1 MLKDL
6 GTYYRLV
13 VITMFLLYAASNFY
27 CITRLSVTGDESN
40 YYNYGINILKNEP
53 QKKLSNGV
61 PVYNSQMPIVAINAL
76 TRAIPQLFNPALK
89 HNVQQTLTD
98 VTVGRIFSVIS
109 AMVLACY
116 VLVWSTKL
124 YGKWAGVLSL
134 TLYMLCPNILAHSQM
149 VGTDVYS
156 FLLCTATCYYAWQF
170 NKTRQMKYLLFVA
183 LAVGIGQISKQSL
196 VLLYP
201 VVVGFLMLQVYRDKI
216 SIKEK
221 IWVLFRQ
228 TCIIGIISLLVI
240 NTGFLF
246 NNTGKPL
253 KKYHFISSK
262 SKNLQQQFSFANAV
276 PLPLPEP
283 YVLGFDYVSF
293 NAETPPGIDGLSSY
307 GSGTFLGQVFTGQR
321 IWYYYSI
328 CFLYKLP
335 IAFLIFFF
343 TAIAAYW
350 VNRKQALFIH
360 NEIFL
365 LLPAAFIFI
374 SFSLFNTMYL
384 GIKNVLFLLPLLFIF
399 CGSLVS
405 NLYYLKPKLF
415 ISIACTLLIWE
426 LVSAGNYFPHF
437 LPYTNEFISN
447 KKDAFKIFGDAN
459 LYFQEGRIL
468 AKEYLDK
475 HPDIQF
481 EPLQPI
487 HGKVM
492 VALEQYLDYWH
503 DGKMKWLTNLNLE
516 PVSHFDSQY
525 LIFDVP

>member
-1 MLKDL
+1 ML
-6 GTYYRLV
+6 
-13 VITMFLLYAASNFY
+13 LLYAACNFY

-40 YYNYGINILKNEP
+40 YYKYGINILKNEP
-53 QKKLSNGV
+53 QKKLANGV

-89 HNVQQTLTD
+89 HNSQQTLTD
-98 VTVGRIFSVIS
+98 VTIGRIFSVIS
-109 AMVLACY
+109 ALLLACY

-124 YGKWAGVLSL
+124 YGRRGGFFSL

-156 FLLCTATCYYAWQF
+156 FLVCTATCYYAWQF
-170 NKTRQMKYLLFVA
+170 NRSRQMKYLLLVSLA
-183 LAVGIGQISKQSL
+183 LGIGQISKQSL
-196 VLLYP
+196 LLLYP
-201 VVVGFLMLQVYRDKI
+201 VVIGFLMLQVYQDKLLLR
-216 SIKEK
+216 EK
-221 IWVLFRQ
+221 IWILFRQ
-228 TCIIGIISLLVI
+228 TFIIAIISLLVI

-246 NNTGKPL
+246 NNTGKTL
-253 KKYHFISSK
+253 KEYHFISSK
-262 SKNLQQQFSFANAV
+262 FKNLQQQFSFANAV
-276 PLPLPEP
+276 PMPLPEP

-307 GSGTFLGQVFTGQR
+307 GSGTFLGQAFTGQR

-335 IAFLIFFF
+335 IPFLIIFFA
-343 TAIAAYW
+343 AIAAYW
-350 VNRKQALFIH
+350 INRKRSLFMH

-365 LLPAAFIFI
+365 LLPVAFIFV

-405 NLYYLKPKLF
+405 NLLYYLKPKLF
-415 ISIACTLLIWE
+415 ISITCTLLIWE
-426 LVSAGNYFPHF
+426 GLSVASYFPHF
-437 LPYTNEFISN
+437 LPYTNEFIYN

-459 LYFQEGRIL
+459 IYFQEGWIL

-481 EPLQPI
+481 EPQEPV

-492 VALEQYLDYWH
+492 VSLEKYFDYWH
-503 DGKMKWLTNLNLE
+503 DGKMKWLTNLHLE